1 MTCIA
6 YQIVLNL
13 PEAWV
18 QFMMKILIPLAMLF
32 IMAGSALGTMWLYTD
47 PTFFQTGTPVQNASL
62 MLANAPNLEIVG
74 APYIP
79 LLGQDFYK
87 DAIPIGSKRPSAIAP
102 VSVTFGGHME
112 DNLKYAQTK
121 SSLRIGQ
128 PGSWTTLNTPG
139 AS

>member
-1 MTCIA
+1 
-6 YQIVLNL
+6 
-13 PEAWV
+13 
-18 QFMMKILIPLAMLF
+18 MKFLIPLAMLF

-47 PTFFQTGTPVQNASL
+47 PTFFQTGTPVQNSSL
-62 MLANAPNLEIVG
+62 ILAKVPNLQFAG

-79 LLGQDFYK
+79 LLGQGFYK
-87 DAIPIGSKRPSAIAP
+87 DAIPVRLTNNTNTIQIGSKGPGAIAP

-112 DNLKYAQTK
+112 DNLKYAETK